1 VPFVSV
7 AANLMAS
14 WTTTTRLWAGTFQVW
29 DVVVVSVREIEWVT
43 VELWLNSAVNVALTG
58 P

>member
-1 VPFVSV
+1 
-7 AANLMAS
+7 MAS